1 MPSSWR
7 PRTPSGSR
15 TPCEILNEP
24 VGDDWLALLDAA
36 RGETGWRQLL
46 VEAGG
51 LGALLGASDR
61 RLTEAGLRSAAIER
75 LRKPNAATLAG
86 WRAWLERPGRALIP
100 LGAPAYPPQL
110 AATPHPPLAL
120 WVQGARPELLAG
132 PQVAVV
138 GSRNATAGGK
148 RTAEDFG
155 RFLGRSG
162 LTVTSGLATGIDE
175 ASHRGALGTA
185 GGTVAVLGC
194 GIDTVFPRENR
205 ALARAI
211 AAEGLLVSE
220 YPPGVPPRAP
230 QFPARNRI
238 IAGLALGTLVV
249 EAGRRSGALITA
261 ARARDYGREV
271 FAIPGSIHNPL
282 ARGCHGLIKQG
293 AKLVEEGADL
303 LVELAGLIELPDAAT
318 EALAEGEARGAG
330 AEASPLAVPGSAGAD
345 PAYAALLEALGY
357 APAAMGE
364 LVERSG
370 LTAGEVSSMLLIL
383 ELEGFVEAL
392 PGGRYSRLPARS
404 R

>member
-7 PRTPSGSR
+7 PPTPSGSR
-15 TPCEILNEP
+15 TACAIPSTP
-24 VGDDWLALLDAA
+24 VADDWLALLDAA
-36 RGETGWRQLL
+36 RGEAGWRQLL
-46 VEAGG
+46 TAAGSP
-51 LGALLGASDR
+51 GAVLRSSDR
-61 RLTEAGLRSAAIER
+61 RLTEAGLKPASIER
-75 LRKPNAATLAG
+75 LRKPSAETLAA
-86 WRAWLERPGRALIP
+86 WRAWLAQPGHGLIP
-100 LGAPAYPPQL
+100 LGAAGYPPRL

-120 WVQGARPELLAG
+120 WVDGARPELLAG

-138 GSRNATAGGK
+138 GSRNATAGGR
-148 RTAEDFG
+148 RTAERFG
-155 RFLGRSG
+155 RFLGKSG
-162 LTVTSGLATGIDE
+162 LTVTSGLAAGIDA

-194 GIDTVFPRENR
+194 GIDGVFPRENE

-220 YPPGVPPRAP
+220 YPPGVPPRAA

-293 AKLVEEGADL
+293 AKLVEEGADI
-303 LVELAGLIELPDAAT
+303 LVELAGLIELPEAAA
-318 EALAEGEARGAG
+318 EALAAG
-330 AEASPLAVPGSAGAD
+330 AEGGPPAAAPPD

-357 APAAMGE
+357 APAGMGE
-364 LVERSG
+364 LVQRSG

-392 PGGRYSRLPARS
+392 PGGRYSRLPARN